1 MMINKSLL
9 QVLKEREDLL
19 LLEFFISNVMI
30 FQSVIIKNRFLTPLE
45 AKKSIVII
53 FGL

>member
-1 MMINKSLL
+1 MINRALL
-9 QVLKEREDLL
+9 QIFKERQDLL

-30 FQSVIIKNRFLTPLE
+30 FQSVVIESCFLTPLE